1 MAALSAFRSQSFFAK
16 TFSQAKKRI
25 SAQVGLRVFYVY
37 QHLSLINS
45 FSLSLIFLLC
55 FSFLKSQKCYDLKEV
70 MKVEPTELYKPHLLA
85 AQNFGVNILENTKSV
100 DNYVGTGK
108 FVKVKKKSRGY
119 RLQALEYSR
128 PYLVKKART
137 MLEKIAAKFATDT
150 NSFFVVSS
158 VTRTLEDQCRLRKVN
173 SNAALGISSHNYG
186 AAFDISYVRF
196 NHILKVDSKLE
207 KFLEKVLEYYK
218 KLGRIFYIKEKQ
230 QSCYHVTVR
239 NY

>member
-1 MAALSAFRSQSFFAK
+1 MRF
-16 TFSQAKKRI
+16 
-25 SAQVGLRVFYVY
+25 
-37 QHLSLINS
+37 
-45 FSLSLIFLLC
+45 LSLIFLSC

-70 MKVEPTELYKPHLLA
+70 LKVEPTALYKPHLLA
-85 AQNFGVNILENTKSV
+85 AQNFGVDILESTKSV
-100 DNYVGTGK
+100 DKYIAKGK

-137 MLEKIAAKFATDT
+137 TLEKMANDFAAKTK
-150 NSFFVVSS
+150 SFFVVSS

-173 SNAALGISSHNYG
+173 SNASLGISSHNYG

-196 NHILKVDSKLE
+196 DHQLKVNSKLE
-207 KFLEKVLEYYK
+207 KELEKVLEEYK
-218 KLGRIFYIKEKQ
+218 NLGRIFYIKEKQ

-239 NY
+239 KY

>member
-1 MAALSAFRSQSFFAK
+1 MRF
-16 TFSQAKKRI
+16 
-25 SAQVGLRVFYVY
+25 
-37 QHLSLINS
+37 
-45 FSLSLIFLLC
+45 LSLIFLLS
-55 FSFLKSQKCYDLKEV
+55 FSFFKSQKCYDLKTV
-70 MKVEPTELYKPHLLA
+70 FKVEPTELYKPHLLA
-85 AQNFGVNILENTKSV
+85 SQNFGVKILENAKSV
-100 DNYVGTGK
+100 DKYIANGK

-137 MLEKIAAKFATDT
+137 TLERMANKFATDT
-150 NSFFVVSS
+150 KSFFVVSS

-173 SNAALGISSHNYG
+173 SNASLGISSHNYG

-196 NHILKVDSKLE
+196 DHKLKVNPKLE
-207 KFLEKVLEYYK
+207 KELEKVLTEYK
-218 KLGRIFYIKEKQ
+218 NLGKIFYIKEKQ

>member
-1 MAALSAFRSQSFFAK
+1 MRFLFLFFL
-16 TFSQAKKRI
+16 F
-25 SAQVGLRVFYVY
+25 
-37 QHLSLINS
+37 
-45 FSLSLIFLLC
+45 C
-55 FSFLKSQKCYDLKEV
+55 FSVFKSQKCYDLKTIL
-70 MKVEPTELYKPHLLA
+70 KVEPTGLYKPHLLA
-85 AQNFGVNILENTKSV
+85 SQNFGVNLLENTKTV
-100 DNYVGTGK
+100 DKYITKGK

-137 MLEKIAAKFATDT
+137 TLERMANQFATNT
-150 NSFFVVSS
+150 KSFFVVSS

-173 SNAALGISSHNYG
+173 SNASLGISSHNYG

-196 NHILKVDSKLE
+196 DHKLKVNPKLE
-207 KFLEKVLEYYK
+207 KELGKLLEEYK
-218 KLGRIFYIKEKQ
+218 NLGRIFYIKEKQ